1 MKLTR
6 DNIIRILKSAI
17 KRETV
22 EDEVGR
28 VHRVKAE
35 VSKAEVLQDELG
47 RNRPKYMASRV
58 PI

>member
-1 MKLTR
+1 MRK
-6 DNIIRILKSAI
+6 

-35 VSKAEVLQDELG
+35 VGKAEVPQDELG
-47 RNRPKYMASRV
+47 RNLNQLLLGTGL
-58 PI
+58 IINITNDT

>member
-1 MKLTR
+1 MIKLPATR
-6 DNIIRILKSAI
+6 HCEK

-35 VSKAEVLQDELG
+35 VGKAEVPQDELG
-47 RNRPKYMASRV
+47 RNP
-58 PI
+58 